1 MGSLIGYART
11 QTSLPEDANLA
22 KQKAALI
29 AAGCER
35 VFEESCS
42 GMLPLVDRTVLT
54 QVLESLQSGDTLIV
68 CDIARL
74 SRSLLGLVMV
84 LSDLQQRGVTLRV
97 LDQPQELVDIDQ
109 VLDQASRNVDVLKS
123 LDDSRRIQR
132 GLVTSDPATA

>member
-11 QTSLPEDANLA
+11 QTSLPEHANLA
-22 KQKAALI
+22 KQKAALV

-54 QVLESLQSGDTLIV
+54 QVLERLQSGDMLIV

-84 LSDLQQRGVTLRV
+84 LSDLQQQGVTLRV

-109 VLDQASRNVDVLKS
+109 VLDQASRNLDTLKS
-123 LDDSRRIQR
+123 LDDSRHIQG
-132 GLVTSDPATA
+132 GLVTTDHATA

>member
-11 QTSLPEDANLA
+11 QASLREDANLA
-22 KQKAALI
+22 KQKAALV

-54 QVLESLQSGDTLIV
+54 QVLERLQSGDTLIV

-84 LSDLQQRGVTLRV
+84 LSDLQQQGITLRV
-97 LDQPQELVDIDQ
+97 LDHLQELVDIDQ
-109 VLDQASRNVDVLKS
+109 VLDQASRNLDTLKS
-123 LDDSRRIQR
+123 LDDSRRIQG
-132 GLVTSDPATA
+132 GLVTTDYATA